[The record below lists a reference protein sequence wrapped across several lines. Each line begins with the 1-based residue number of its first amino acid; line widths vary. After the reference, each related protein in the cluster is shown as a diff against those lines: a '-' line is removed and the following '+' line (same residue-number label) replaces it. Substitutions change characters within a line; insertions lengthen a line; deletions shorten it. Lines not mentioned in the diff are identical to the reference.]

1 MKKKVIAIMGAALLL
16 LSACGGQS
24 GKSDASASDSGGQG
38 TVEKSQQGGQ
48 DTKHPFLFR
57 EDICIRGFVLR
68 KI

>member
-48 DTKHPFLFR
+48 DTKGRSEGETAGASSGETAL
-57 EDICIRGFVLR
+57 
-68 KI
+68 